1 MIYIQYIQYWWNIY
15 WRYSS
20 NYRNEHD
27 SWRYIISSHESIVQD
42 GLLSSLGMRM
52 TTMFCA
58 ATSSFSPSKMT
69 PKPSK
74 TIRTLV
80 DSWLRI
86 VTHPHDILMNGWFI
100 EPNHFQLVYP
110 FDEEIGLHNAGLCS
124 RFAWADDQRLPTC
137 PVSLF
142 GDFDNHLGMKF
153 GHGCNKNCTCS
164 EIGTS
169 LVIIITTPLS
179 SE

>member
-1 MIYIQYIQYWWNIY
+1 MRIWYCHNDLLYSIYWWNIY

-27 SWRYIISSHESIVQD
+27 SWRY
-42 GLLSSLGMRM
+42 GLLSSLGDENDNDVN
-52 TTMFCA
+52 CA

-142 GDFDNHLGMKF
+142 GGFDNHLGMKF

-169 LVIIITTPLS
+169 LVIIITTPLL